1 MLMKAVIL
9 AAGHGTRMRPYTFS
23 KPKHLLPV
31 ANKPVMQYLIEA
43 LKAIDVKDIQIIV
56 GHLQEAIREYFE
68 DGSRFGVRISYV
80 EQKDKLGL
88 AHAVGYSKQ
97 FIGNSPFIVLLG
109 DVLFTSG
116 LCELLE
122 KHKKSGA
129 EASIVLTKVDNPT
142 AFGVVEINGDK
153 ILRLVEKPKVP
164 PSNLAIAGIYFFSSP
179 RIFGIIDK
187 LKPSARGEYEIT
199 DAIQGLINAK
209 HAVNGL
215 VLDKWW
221 KDTGKPQD
229 LLETNKSVLDDM
241 FNGQANK
248 VIVGKNCKISESTY
262 IEGPVM
268 IGDNCEII
276 DSKILPYTCIQGNNR
291 VISSII
297 ENSIFMENS
306 VTKNMYLQD
315 SVIGSSCMIESDRK
329 ESKKHTFFIG
339 DKSQIGIA
347 GE

>member
-1 MLMKAVIL
+1 MKAVIL

-43 LKAIDVKDIQIIV
+43 LKAIDVRDIQIIV

-68 DGSRFGVRISYV
+68 DGSKFGVRISYI
-80 EQKDKLGL
+80 EQKEKLGL
-88 AHAVGYSKQ
+88 AHAVGHSKQ
-97 FIGNSPFIVLLG
+97 FIGNSPFIVILG

-116 LCELLE
+116 LADLLE

-142 AFGVVEINGDK
+142 AFGVVEMKGEQIV
-153 ILRLVEKPKVP
+153 RLVEKPKVP

-179 RIFGIIDK
+179 RIFGIIDS

-248 VIVGKNCKISESTY
+248 VIVGKNCRISETTN
-262 IEGPVM
+262 IEGPAM
-268 IGDNCEII
+268 IGDGCEII
-276 DSKILPYTCIQGNNR
+276 DSKIRPYTCIQKNNK
-291 VISSII
+291 VTSSVI
-297 ENSIFMENS
+297 ENSILMEDS
-306 VTKNMYLQD
+306 TVKNMSLHD
-315 SVIGSSCMIESDRK
+315 SVIGSGCLIRSEKK
-329 ESKKHTFFIG
+329 ESKKHTFYIG
-339 DKSQIGIA
+339 DKSQVDIIG
-347 GE
+347 ED